1 MNMMVSIH
9 YPLIKG
15 RGDCEMPVMDPI
27 KVMCGLSLISGWELL
42 LFPVW
47 AGVL

>member
-1 MNMMVSIH
+1 MMVSIH

-15 RGDCEMPVMDPI
+15 SGELEMPVMDPI
-27 KVMCGLSLISGWELL
+27 KVMCGLSLISGSELL